1 MTSPRLRASA
11 VKSSLLDLVLLAV
24 VVAGV
29 GARVAALPGWIPD
42 SGDEWGNAVAP
53 LRALYERG
61 NPGLFLHP
69 SLYYDVVA
77 AAYAAMFAGVHALGL
92 APAAQSMSGLFV
104 LDERWFTWTARAV
117 SVAAG
122 ALTMWALYAFGRS
135 LWDRTAGLLAAALL
149 AVLPLHAVYSEAVRV
164 DSLFVLT
171 FVVAFWRIV
180 VLLERPGRASADT
193 AAVCTGLAVAAN
205 YNGGLLVVW
214 LIAALL
220 LRPAG
225 DRRAVPRALLLA
237 AAAFLVACPYVL
249 LDGRTFLHHLGFISS
264 LSLTEHPGME
274 GLGVLFYARQLAGA
288 HPLLAATVALAA
300 LAMALLGSRRERFA
314 LSLPVVYFVLFSLMR
329 TKFDRFILPAAVL
342 LLLVAAG
349 LPTLLARRWPP
360 ARTAAIALLLACIA
374 TLAPRT
380 VPLPRHQALAR
391 ADGVV
396 LDWLEHHAAPGSRIH
411 VQSGVLPLIDILE
424 QGGAFAAALRESL
437 VRVRPGLDHQYFP
450 AVYVGGRAH
459 YEPDVLTA
467 KRVDYAIANGRTMHY
482 VGTRCAELPDV
493 CAVQQ
498 DMQRRGRTAF
508 ITPDGV
514 EPTVIYDLTA
524 PVVRR

>member
-1 MTSPRLRASA
+1 
-11 VKSSLLDLVLLAV
+11 LDVLLLAV
-24 VVAGV
+24 IVAGV
-29 GARVAALPGWIPD
+29 GARIAALPGWIPD

-53 LRALYERG
+53 LRALQQSG
-61 NPGLFLHP
+61 NPGLFVHP
-69 SLYYDVVA
+69 SLYYDLTA

-92 APAAQSMSGLFV
+92 APAAQSMSDLLV

-117 SVAAG
+117 SVAAA
-122 ALTMWALYAFGRS
+122 ALTMWALYAFGRT

-164 DSLFVLT
+164 DSLFVLA
-171 FVVAFWRIV
+171 FVVAFWRIA
-180 VLLERPGRASADT
+180 VLLERPDRAGADT

-205 YNGGLLVVW
+205 YNGGLLIVW
-214 LIAALL
+214 LIAALR

-225 DRRAVPRALLLA
+225 DGRRAVPRALLLVG
-237 AAAFLVACPYVL
+237 AAFLVACPYVL
-249 LDGRTFLHHLGFISS
+249 LDAPTFLQHLGFISS

-274 GLGVLFYARQLAGA
+274 GLGVLFYARQLFDA
-288 HPLLAATVALAA
+288 HPLLAATVAVAC
-300 LAMALLGSRRERFA
+300 LAMALRGTRRERFV

-349 LPTLLARRWPP
+349 LPSLLARRWPP
-360 ARTAAIALLLACIA
+360 ARIAALALLLACIA

-380 VPLPRHQALAR
+380 IPLPRHQALAR

-424 QGGAFAAALRESL
+424 QGGPFAAALRESL
-437 VRVRPGLDHQYFP
+437 VRVRPGLDHQYFS

-467 KRVDYAIANGRTMHY
+467 KRIDYAIANGRTMHY
-482 VGTRCAELPDV
+482 IDTRCAELPDV
-493 CAVQQ
+493 CAVQR
-498 DMQRRGRTAF
+498 DMQARGVTAF
-508 ITPDGV
+508 VTPDGV
-514 EPTVIYDLTA
+514 EPTIIYQLA
-524 PVVRR
+524 GNQNQHSR